1 MQYIIIRYT
10 IASETYDHKEID
22 YLFLDY
28 TDTFLDLMK
37 EFKNFTD
44 VFIHADVYANVYQ
57 YSIPIFNAVQKLML
71 ASDIIR
77 NKFSYRHADV
87 LLHFV
92 KMSNKE
98 CPISG
103 IKFSIIPDEI

>member
-1 MQYIIIRYT
+1 MQYIIVRHT
-10 IASETYDHKEID
+10 ATNETYDHKEID
-22 YLFLDY
+22 YLFLDD

-44 VFIHADVYANVYQ
+44 VFIHEDVYANVYQ
-57 YSIPIFNAVQKLML
+57 YSIPIFSAVQKLTL
-71 ASDIIR
+71 VSDIIK

-92 KMSNKE
+92 ILRNNEYPTS
-98 CPISG
+98 S
-103 IKFSIIPDEI
+103 IKFSVILDEI